1 MALVGLFGVL
11 ALWAGGQGRWAILL
25 LAIICYFD

>member
-11 ALWAGGQGRWAILL
+11 ALWAANQPRWAVVLL
-25 LAIICYFD
+25 VVVCYFD